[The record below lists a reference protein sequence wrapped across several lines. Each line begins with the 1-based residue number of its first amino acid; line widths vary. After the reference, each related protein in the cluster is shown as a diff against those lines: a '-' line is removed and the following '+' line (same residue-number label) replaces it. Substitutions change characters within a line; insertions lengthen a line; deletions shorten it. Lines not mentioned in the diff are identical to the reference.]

1 MVECPAQYY
10 NPFYY
15 QDECT
20 ICPAGFYCDQTA
32 MTEPTIC
39 PIGKYCEEGYETPVQ
54 CPVGTYNPVTGGT
67 SIATHC
73 LNCPPGRY
81 CADKGLSAPSGDC
94 AAGYFCLESAES
106 SRPAALD
113 LISGR
118 WGKCT
123 VGHYCYSA
131 TSHPY
136 PCPAGTFSTSESL
149 TDPSECTSCTE
160 GYYCET
166 IGLTAVTG
174 PCDEGFY
181 CPTG

>member
-1 MVECPAQYY
+1 
-10 NPFYY
+10 
-15 QDECT
+15 
-20 ICPAGFYCDQTA
+20 